1 MCVNNL
7 SAGSEMIH
15 VLHLTCP
22 IIRRLKLSS
31 NRKYV
36 NKKMNE
42 KPRQKGT
49 VSDEER
55 RNVKAKYF
63 SICMQIPYGIVMLLV
78 RMTLT
83 SRYSNLHP
91 KSVKQPNKHE
101 TEQRYINPK

>member
-1 MCVNNL
+1 MPHNKKIKV
-7 SAGSEMIH
+7 
-15 VLHLTCP
+15 
-22 IIRRLKLSS
+22 SS
-31 NRKYV
+31 KRKYV
-36 NKKMNE
+36 NQKKNE
-42 KPRQKGT
+42 NPRQKGT

-55 RNVKAKYF
+55 RNVKTKCF

>member
-1 MCVNNL
+1 MPHNKKIKV
-7 SAGSEMIH
+7 
-15 VLHLTCP
+15 
-22 IIRRLKLSS
+22 SS
-31 NRKYV
+31 NGKYV
-36 NKKMNE
+36 NQKMNE
-42 KPRQKGT
+42 NPRQKGT

-55 RNVKAKYF
+55 RNVKTKCF

>member
-1 MCVNNL
+1 
-7 SAGSEMIH
+7 
-15 VLHLTCP
+15 
-22 IIRRLKLSS
+22 
-31 NRKYV
+31 
-36 NKKMNE
+36 MNE
-42 KPRQKGT
+42 NPRQKGT

-55 RNVKAKYF
+55 RNVKTKCF